1 MNQQEHGS
9 FSFERI
15 QSLERQFMQR
25 VYQWMAVGLALT
37 GFVAYTVAANH
48 TLLKA
53 MAGGWFFAVAIAEFA
68 LVWWL
73 SSAITQNKVST
84 QTAVAGFLVYSVLNG
99 LTLCFIFAVYTG
111 ASIATTFFITAG
123 SFAGIS
129 LFGWLTKS
137 DLTSISS
144 YLFMGLIGIL
154 IGSLVNFFLQS
165 PIFYWILTYAGLAV
179 FIGLT
184 AYDTQKLKQIHQS
197 GMGATEQMAVLGALM
212 LYLDF
217 INLFILLLRLF
228 GRRR

>member
-1 MNQQEHGS
+1 MNSERPES
-9 FSFERI
+9 FSFDSLQTTER
-15 QSLERQFMQR
+15 RFMQR

-37 GFVAYTVAANH
+37 GFVAYAVASSPS
-48 TLLKA
+48 LLRA
-53 MAGGWFFAVAIAEFA
+53 MAGGWFFAAVIAELA
-68 LVWWL
+68 LVFWL
-73 SSAITQNKVST
+73 TSAITKNKVSA
-84 QTAVAGFLVYSVLNG
+84 QAAVGGFLVYSILNG

-129 LFGWLTKS
+129 LFGWVTKS
-137 DLTSISS
+137 DLTSIRSF
-144 YLFMGLIGIL
+144 LFMGLIGVL
-154 IGSLVNFFLQS
+154 IGSLVNLFLQS
-165 PIFYWILTYAGLAV
+165 PAFYWILTYAGLAV

-197 GMGATEQMAVLGALM
+197 GQGATEQMAVLGALM